1 MEIKFS
7 WLVPYNYKIYLKILN
22 KTLKKDII
30 KNNVNV
36 KYYCVSI
43 KHKEEMKKKK
53 KTIVQLPHKGG
64 CDVFF

>member
-43 KHKEEMKKKK
+43 KQEEMLN
-53 KTIVQLPHKGG
+53 TIVYL
-64 CDVFF
+64 